1 MCVEVDLPPIMDR
14 SAIASRIPHQGRMCL
29 LDAVLRYDDA
39 DIACTTRSHLLA
51 DNPLRHNGV
60 LGAAVGVE
68 YAAQAMALHCALLA
82 GDAPRARS
90 GYLTSVRALELHAH
104 TLDETSQPLLIAASR
119 LALNDNTAMYQFSIH
134 AGERLLVKGRLS
146 AVIDAADT
154 VSAANATEDL
164 AAASGSAGLG

>member
-1 MCVEVDLPPIMDR
+1 MRVDADQPPIMDR
-14 SAIASRIPHQGRMCL
+14 AAIASRIPHQGCMCL

-39 DIACTTRSHLLA
+39 SIACTTLSHLLA

-60 LGAAVGVE
+60 LGAALGVE

-90 GYLTSVRALELHAH
+90 GYLTSVRALELHAN
-104 TLDETSQPLLIAASR
+104 TLDETPQPLCIKASR

-134 AGERLLVKGRLS
+134 AGERLLVQGRLS
-146 AVIDAADT
+146 AVIDAAG
-154 VSAANATEDL
+154 L
-164 AAASGSAGLG
+164 AAGNGAAVAGGAVGPV